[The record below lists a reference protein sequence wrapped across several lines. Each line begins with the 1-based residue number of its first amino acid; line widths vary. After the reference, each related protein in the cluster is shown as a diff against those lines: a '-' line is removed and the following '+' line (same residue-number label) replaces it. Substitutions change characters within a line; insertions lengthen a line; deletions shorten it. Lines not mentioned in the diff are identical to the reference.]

1 MLTHPPELGWVGV
14 DKKGAFIVIE
24 GLDGSGKTTQA
35 KLLVAKLRRQ
45 YNAMYTAEPSKG
57 KIGKFIRSHV
67 LYGDRRFPTAVEA
80 LLFAA
85 DRLEHIQNEV
95 LPAIAEGQVV
105 ISDRYFYSSL
115 AYQGSAGLSLDWIKT
130 INQNAL
136 KPDLAIFIDVE
147 PEAVEARLKR
157 RKSVMENMETQ
168 RKVRQIYQYFI
179 EKGELIKVDG
189 NQPKALVAAEIL
201 DHVLLFL
208 QSRV

>member
-1 MLTHPPELGWVGV
+1 MN
-14 DKKGAFIVIE
+14 KKGAFIVIE
-24 GLDGSGKTTQA
+24 GLDGSGKTTQT
-35 KLLVAKLRRQ
+35 KLLVAKLRRH
-45 YNAMYTAEPSKG
+45 YNAVYTTEPSKG

-147 PEAVEARLKR
+147 PEAVETRLKR

-179 EKGELIKVDG
+179 EKGELVKVDG

-201 DHVLLFL
+201 DHVLPFL